1 MYLLYNIKNESEREF
16 MKEIVK
22 KICRGV
28 VAFCIF
34 WYCKIVYRI
43 KIVGKENV
51 PKEGALLFCGNHRT
65 YLDPPLIT
73 VTAGRKM
80 SFMAKEELKSNPL
93 MSFLCFAFDGIWV
106 KRDSKDIGPL
116 KTAMKLLKN
125 GGCIGIFP
133 EGTRN
138 GMEKNEGKLKNGA
151 AYMALKTGAK
161 IVPIGIQG
169 EAKPFTKNTIIY
181 GKPLDFSEYT
191 TGKVDKEVEEKV
203 SEELKQAILALTNQK
218 I

>member
-1 MYLLYNIKNESEREF
+1 
-16 MKEIVK
+16 MKEIIK
-22 KICRGV
+22 KICRVV

-34 WYCKIVYRI
+34 WYCKIVYRV

-51 PKEGALLFCGNHRT
+51 PQEGALLFCGNHRT

-73 VTAGRKM
+73 VTAGREM
-80 SFMAKEELKSNPL
+80 SFMAKEELKKQVI
-93 MSFLCFAFDGIWV
+93 MRFLCFTFDGIWV
-106 KRDSKDIGPL
+106 KRDSKDIGSL
-116 KTAMKLLKN
+116 KSAMKILKN

-138 GMEKNEGKLKNGA
+138 GMEKNDGKLKNGA

-169 EAKPFTKNTIIY
+169 EAKPFTKNIIIY
-181 GKPLDFSEYT
+181 GEPMDFSKYAS
-191 TGKVDKEVEEKV
+191 GKMDKEVEEKV
-203 SEELKQAILALTNQK
+203 SEELKQAIIALTNTK

>member
-1 MYLLYNIKNESEREF
+1 
-16 MKEIVK
+16 MKEIIK
-22 KICRGV
+22 KILRV
-28 VAFCIF
+28 ITAFCIF
-34 WYCKIVYRI
+34 WYCKIVYRV

-80 SFMAKEELKSNPL
+80 SFMAKEELKKNPI
-93 MSFLCFAFDGIWV
+93 MVFLCFTFDGIWV

-169 EAKPFTKNTIIY
+169 PAKPFTKNTIIY
-181 GKPLDFSEYT
+181 GEPLDFSKYAEQ
-191 TGKVDKEVEEKV
+191 KADKELENKV
-203 SEELKQAILALTNQK
+203 SEELKEAIIMLTNK
-218 I
+218 EI

>member
-1 MYLLYNIKNESEREF
+1 
-16 MKEIVK
+16 MKEFFKGILRV
-22 KICRGV
+22 I

-34 WYCKIVYRI
+34 AYCKIVYRV

-73 VTAGRKM
+73 VTAGRRM
-80 SFMAKEELKSNPL
+80 SFMAKEELKSNPI
-93 MSFLCFAFDGIWV
+93 MVFLCFTFDGIWV

-138 GMEKNEGKLKNGA
+138 GMEKNDGKLKNGA

-169 EAKPFTKNTIIY
+169 PAKPFTKNKIIY
-181 GKPLDFSEYT
+181 GEPMDCQKYISGKPS
-191 TGKVDKEVEEKV
+191 KEAEDMLT
-203 SEELKQAILALTNQK
+203 EELKQQIIMLTNK
-218 I
+218 EI

>member
-1 MYLLYNIKNESEREF
+1 
-16 MKEIVK
+16 MKKIIK
-22 KICRGV
+22 KICRVV

-34 WYCKIVYRI
+34 WYCKIVYRV
-43 KIVGKENV
+43 KIIGKENV

-80 SFMAKEELKSNPL
+80 SFMAKEELKSNPV
-93 MSFLCFAFDGIWV
+93 MCFLCFTFDGIWV
-106 KRDSKDIGPL
+106 KRDNKDIASL
-116 KTAMKLLKN
+116 KAAMKILKN

-138 GMEKNEGKLKNGA
+138 GMEKNDGKLKNGA
-151 AYMALKTGAK
+151 AYMALKTGSK

-169 EAKPFTKNTIIY
+169 EAKPFTKNRIIY
-181 GKPLDFSEYT
+181 GQPMDFSKYAS
-191 TGKVDKEVEEKV
+191 GKVDKEIEDKV
-203 SEELKQAILALTNQK
+203 SEELKQEIIRLTNTK